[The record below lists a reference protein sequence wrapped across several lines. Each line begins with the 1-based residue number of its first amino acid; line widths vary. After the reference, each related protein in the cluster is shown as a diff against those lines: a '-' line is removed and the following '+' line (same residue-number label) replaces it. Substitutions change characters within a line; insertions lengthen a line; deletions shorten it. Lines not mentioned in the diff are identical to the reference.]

1 MLKNLPPVFFRIRSA
16 LMGRGRSEHEADD
29 LVQEAWIR
37 LNCYEREQEVRE
49 PEAFLMRTALNL
61 SIDGYRTRQ
70 AQGPEVVLDEGA
82 VVDTA
87 PGTEQV
93 VLNRERLERLS
104 QGLARMNE
112 KTRDIFMANR
122 IEGLGYREIGK
133 RHGLSPS
140 TVEKHVARATL
151 HLTNWMR
158 GW

>member
-16 LMGRGRSEHEADD
+16 LMGRGRTEHEADD

-37 LNCYEREQEVRE
+37 LRTYEHESEVRE
-49 PEAFLMRTALNL
+49 PDAFLMRTALNL
-61 SIDGYRTRQ
+61 SIDAHRARKIHGLDL
-70 AQGPEVVLDEGA
+70 ELDEGA
-82 VVDTA
+82 VVDPA

-93 VLNRERLERLS
+93 VLSRERIERLS
-104 QGLARMNE
+104 QGLGRLNE

-122 IEGLGYREIGK
+122 IEGLCYREIGE